1 VGGLT
6 GGGVVESGGVESETP
21 RDLDTGSESL
31 GVTEAEDTSVV
42 DLGLD
47 ESSVVKVGLG
57 SDLERDTAGGGLGV
71 VDSLG
76 TSLDVLADSVVV
88 RSSEGGEVSETVEG
102 DGVVRGG
109 VTESTG
115 VSGDGTGGDIV
126 RSLGTNKETVS
137 ANNSVGGEGGA
148 LEEVDGSPGVEGRL
162 LVDGSKDGR
171 LLGLGGVKGGSEV
184 QLQSLGDLVLQLD
197 LGSEEV
203 GGGPSLGEG
212 QAVLE
217 VDVLSLNVTSNGGR
231 VGITDTSD
239 LEDNIGRGGSLD
251 LEGDTV
257 GRVVLDEEVR
267 GGLAEV
273 FPRWGNGLR
282 HCYVLSIE

>member
-47 ESSVVKVGLG
+47 EGGVVKVGLG
-57 SDLERDTAGGGLGV
+57 SDFEGDTTGGGLGV

-76 TSLDVLADSVVV
+76 TSLDVLANSVVV
-88 RSSEGGEVSETVEG
+88 RSGEGGQVSETVEG
-102 DGVVRGG
+102 DGVVGSG
-109 VTESTG
+109 VTESTS

-126 RSLGTNKETVS
+126 RCLGTNKETIS
-137 ANNSVGGEGGA
+137 ANNSVGSEGGA

-162 LVDGSKDGR
+162 LVDGSKDSR
-171 LLGLGGVKGGSEV
+171 LLGLGGVKSSSEV

-217 VDVLSLNVTSNGGR
+217 VDVLSLDVTGNGGR

-239 LEDNIGRGGSLD
+239 LEDDIGRGGSLD

-257 GRVVLDEEVR
+257 GWVVLDEEVR

-273 FPRWGNGLR
+273 LYELKGYIREILIR
-282 HCYVLSIE
+282 

>member
-1 VGGLT
+1 
-6 GGGVVESGGVESETP
+6 
-21 RDLDTGSESL
+21 
-31 GVTEAEDTSVV
+31 
-42 DLGLD
+42 
-47 ESSVVKVGLG
+47 
-57 SDLERDTAGGGLGV
+57 
-71 VDSLG
+71 
-76 TSLDVLADSVVV
+76 
-88 RSSEGGEVSETVEG
+88 
-102 DGVVRGG
+102 
-109 VTESTG
+109 
-115 VSGDGTGGDIV
+115 
-126 RSLGTNKETVS
+126 
-137 ANNSVGGEGGA
+137 
-148 LEEVDGSPGVEGRL
+148 VEGRL

-203 GGGPSLGEG
+203 GGGPSLLTSISKRIQMEGRGTYLGEG

-231 VGITDTSD
+231 VGITDTGN
-239 LEDNIGRGGSLD
+239 LEDDVGRGGSLD

-273 FPRWGNGLR
+273 LLGRVDQTRGVGR
-282 HCYVLSIE
+282 